1 MYGRYFILVE
11 RNSTGGFGDAWVV
24 RIFSNSTTRDK
35 MTYDRKRVIKRKSEP
50 ADAYHSDVGCQEC
63 DGCKEVKERGVC
75 PEALQGNVSV
85 SHAQRVKLTPMG
97 AGGGGGGSVQF
108 GNCKQRRT
116 MHFAP
121 NQGQW

>member
-1 MYGRYFILVE
+1 MRVGVR
-11 RNSTGGFGDAWVV
+11 RVV
-24 RIFSNSTTRDK
+24 RIFSSFTTRDK
-35 MTYDRKRVIKRKSEP
+35 MTYDRKRVIERKDEP
-50 ADAYHSDVGCQEC
+50 ADAYHSDVGCQER

-97 AGGGGGGSVQF
+97 AGGGSVQLK
-108 GNCKQRRT
+108 NRKQRRT